1 LESLRQLLEE
11 EILPGVTKPLR
22 YVGNEY
28 NVVNKDWDSVKA
40 RMLFAFPDIY
50 EVGMSHLGMRI
61 LYHLVNEKADY
72 LMERVFAPWTDMEQA
87 MRARGI
93 PLFSLESCRPVREFD
108 CIGFTLQYEMSY
120 TNVLNMLDLGQI
132 PLLARDRGSEY
143 PLVIAGGPCAFHPE
157 PLADFIDAFVIG
169 EGEEILPEIM
179 ELIARNRTENRGGRN
194 KETILRAL
202 SGLSG
207 VYVPALY
214 QMGVSPRIKKR
225 VVSDLDWAYFPL
237 RPIVPYLDIVHDR
250 IMLEVLRGCSRGC
263 RFCQAGIIYR
273 PVRERKEDTLKNQAR
288 ELVCN
293 TGYHEISLTSLSTSD
308 YTGIDTLVKDLLDS
322 YQQETVG
329 ISLPSLRVDSFS
341 LSLAKQIQ
349 RVRKA
354 GLTFAPEAGT
364 QRLRDVINKG
374 VSEENL
380 MEVAEAAF
388 RAGWTQIKLYF
399 MIGLP
404 AETLEDLDGIA
415 DLAYKVLALGLKNLR
430 ERGSYQQPKITV
442 SVSSFVPK
450 PHTPFQWEGQD
461 SLAGLQE
468 KQRYLKNKIRDRR
481 IQYNYHEAPLS
492 VLEAVFA
499 KGGRE
504 LGAVLLEAWRRGC
517 RFDSWSEHFRYDIWL
532 EAFRKFGLEP
542 EEMAR
547 TAQGRDD
554 PLPWDHI
561 DSGVT
566 KEYLWQERMRAY
578 QAATTGDCREQG
590 CLGCGICLDT
600 EVRTVLQKE
609 REA

>member
-1 LESLRQLLEE
+1 MESLRQLLEE